1 MDDYDNSGNL
11 LTKSVI
17 NMTNDDIIKT
27 DTYQYSNNNWEDQL
41 TKFNDINITYD
52 EIGNPITIGNNI
64 TLGWINGRSLNSYV
78 DGTKNLDISYK
89 YNIDGIRTSKIVN
102 GIETKYYLENSNII
116 YEEKGNNKIYYLYD
130 AVGKVF

>member
-1 MDDYDNSGNL
+1 MERYIWKIVYDYDNSGNL

-17 NMTNDDIIKT
+17 NMKNDDIIKT

-64 TLGWINGRSLNSYV
+64 TLSWINGRSLNSYV
-78 DGTKNLDISYK
+78 DGAKNLDISYK

-116 YEEKGNNKIYYLYD
+116 YEEK
-130 AVGKVF
+130 

>member
-1 MDDYDNSGNL
+1 MYDYDNSGNL

-17 NMTNDDIIKT
+17 NMKNDDIIKT

-64 TLGWINGRSLNSYV
+64 TLSWINSRSLNSYV
-78 DGTKNLDISYK
+78 DGAKNLDISYK

-116 YEEKGNNKIYYLYD
+116 YEEK
-130 AVGKVF
+130 

>member
-1 MDDYDNSGNL
+1 MYDYDNSGNL

-17 NMTNDDIIKT
+17 NMKNDDIIKT

-41 TKFNDINITYD
+41 TKFNDNNITYD

-64 TLGWINGRSLNSYV
+64 TLSWINSRSLNSYV
-78 DGTKNLDISYK
+78 DGAKNLDISYK

-116 YEEKGNNKIYYLYD
+116 YEEK
-130 AVGKVF
+130 